1 MTNKLRMRELIG
13 CGVLIVAILYVVYK
27 YLTRSKR
34 SLDKKHV
41 VITGGSSGI
50 GKAVAIEV
58 ARMGAN
64 VTLIARNEEKLHSA
78 KLEVMRNCIH
88 PEQQKVQYFSVDVS
102 ENYEAIEKA
111 LDAAEEDLGPVY
123 MLVNCAGMA
132 ICGKLEDTNISDIK
146 YLMNLNYFGSL
157 YPTKVL
163 VPRMKCRGEG
173 IIVMVSSQAGLL
185 GIYGLSAYSATKF
198 ALRGLAEALH
208 MECKPYNVSVTL
220 ALPPDTDTPGLA
232 NEEKTKPLETRL
244 ISESAGL
251 IQPEVVAK
259 RLVVD
264 ALNGTFYSTVGF
276 ESFMLKTLCCGMTP
290 VVSLE
295 ELFLQVF
302 LMGGF
307 RLISSV
313 YLASFHRIIKNCM
326 KTRDTTKKAE

>member
-1 MTNKLRMRELIG
+1 MAFCTRHIIG
-13 CGVLIVAILYVVYK
+13 LGIILVAILYVLYR
-27 YLTRSKR
+27 YLTKSKR

-64 VTLIARNEEKLHSA
+64 VTLIARNEEKLQAA
-78 KLEVMRNCIH
+78 KSEVVRNCVH

-102 ENYEAIEKA
+102 GSYEAIEKA
-111 LDAAEEDLGPVY
+111 LDAAEEDLGPIY

-132 ICGKLEDTNISDIK
+132 ICGKLEDTSVADIK
-146 YLMNLNYFGSL
+146 YLIDLNYLGSL

-173 IIVMVSSQAGLL
+173 VIVLVSSQAGLL
-185 GIYGLSAYSATKF
+185 GIYGLTAYSATKF

-208 MECKPYNVSVTL
+208 MECKPYNVSVCL
-220 ALPPDTDTPGLA
+220 SLPPDTDTPGLV
-232 NEEKTKPLETRL
+232 NEEKSKPLETRL

-251 IQPEVVAK
+251 MQPDVVAK
-259 RLVVD
+259 NLIND
-264 ALNGTFYSTVGF
+264 ALNGKFYSTVGF
-276 ESFMLKTLCCGMTP
+276 ESFMLKTVCCGMTP
-290 VVSLE
+290 VASLE